1 MALPRRRV
9 LRPTYRRSR
18 RGAARGALARHWQV
32 GRIAR
37 RRAEGG
43 QRERQQ
49 DRGERIRVC
58 RIERRRA
65 LMQRPGWLREDIML
79 QFGSAAFASASAC
92 ACPPVVVA
100 LPAYAW
106 STAAVSCVRRIHVMS
121 CLWLY
126 ETKCALAAPGS
137 MSTYMD
143 DPLGSVGSGTTAT
156 STLSGTRI
164 TPLTSGAAASMVGRM
179 RQVCVPSVMDQTER
193 KTRSRCWKNLERPES
208 FRVVACSTCSKHGPQ
223 SLTHHGTPPPS
234 DSTRTCPMTPSASPH
249 CPSVWRT
256 AAATIAGMTGTPSAT
271 ARQSSRPPRCRHD
284 TCMFPCDDMTVQL
297 SAAASSAS

>member
-1 MALPRRRV
+1 MV
-9 LRPTYRRSR
+9 
-18 RGAARGALARHWQV
+18 
-32 GRIAR
+32 R

-43 QRERQQ
+43 QWERQQ
-49 DRGERIRVC
+49 TGVRESGCDGSKGGRGPHAAPGLASGGHHASVRLGGIRLCLGVRLPAC
-58 RIERRRA
+58 RGGVAGIRLEHSRGLVRA
-65 LMQRPGWLREDIML
+65 PHPSDEL
-79 QFGSAAFASASAC
+79 
-92 ACPPVVVA
+92 PVVVRDK
-100 LPAYAW
+100 
-106 STAAVSCVRRIHVMS
+106 VRLQGRRREVMGAPRPHGV
-121 CLWLY
+121 WLS
-126 ETKCALAAPGS
+126 EGGRRALAAPGS

-164 TPLTSGAAASMVGRM
+164 TPLTSGAAASIVGRM

-208 FRVVACSTCSKHGPQ
+208 CRVVACSTCSKHGPQ

-256 AAATIAGMTGTPSAT
+256 AAATIAGMAGTPSAT
-271 ARQSSRPPRCRHD
+271 ARQSSRPPRCRQE

>member
-1 MALPRRRV
+1 
-9 LRPTYRRSR
+9 
-18 RGAARGALARHWQV
+18 
-32 GRIAR
+32 
-37 RRAEGG
+37 
-43 QRERQQ
+43 
-49 DRGERIRVC
+49 
-58 RIERRRA
+58 
-65 LMQRPGWLREDIML
+65 MQRPGWLREDIML

-106 STAAVSCVRRIHVMS
+106 STAAVSCVRRIQVIS

-164 TPLTSGAAASMVGRM
+164 TPLTSGAAASIVGRM

-208 FRVVACSTCSKHGPQ
+208 CRVVACSTCSKHGPQ

-256 AAATIAGMTGTPSAT
+256 AAATIAGMAGTPSAT
-271 ARQSSRPPRCRHD
+271 ARQSSRPPRCRQE